1 MNEEKRTTEVERVET
16 PTRERESVVV
26 REDTSVSSNTLIR
39 RAIWYIIGF
48 INILLLLRIVLLLLA
63 ANQENGFVSFIYTVS
78 DLFAMPFYGIFSYT
92 PAYGSS
98 VFEVS
103 SAFAIV
109 IYLLVGWGITKLLT
123 LGASRR

>member
-39 RAIWYIIGF
+39 RAIWYVIGF

-63 ANQENGFVSFIYTVS
+63 ANQDNAFVSFVYAVS
-78 DLFAMPFYGIFSYT
+78 SLFAMPFFGIFSYT

-98 VFEVS
+98 VFEFS
-103 SAFAIV
+103 SVFAIF

-123 LGASRR
+123 LGTSRR

>member
-1 MNEEKRTTEVERVET
+1 MNEEKRTTEVERTET

-26 REDTSVSSNTLIR
+26 REDRTVSSNTLVR

-78 DLFAMPFYGIFSYT
+78 ELFAMPFYGIFSYT

-103 SAFAIV
+103 SAFAIL

-123 LGASRR
+123 LGNSRR

>member
-1 MNEEKRTTEVERVET
+1 MNEEKRTTEVERTET
-16 PTRERESVVV
+16 PTHERESVVV
-26 REDTSVSSNTLIR
+26 REDTTVSSNTLVR

-78 DLFAMPFYGIFSYT
+78 ELFAMPFYGIFSYT

-103 SAFAIV
+103 SAFAIF
-109 IYLLVGWGITKLLT
+109 IYLLIGWGITKLLT

>member
-1 MNEEKRTTEVERVET
+1 MNEEKRTTEVERTET

-26 REDTSVSSNTLIR
+26 REDTTVSSNTLVR

-63 ANQENGFVSFIYTVS
+63 ANRENGFVSFIYTVS
-78 DLFAMPFYGIFSYT
+78 ELFAMPFYGIFSYT

-103 SAFAIV
+103 SAFAIF
-109 IYLLVGWGITKLLT
+109 IYLLIGWGITKLLT